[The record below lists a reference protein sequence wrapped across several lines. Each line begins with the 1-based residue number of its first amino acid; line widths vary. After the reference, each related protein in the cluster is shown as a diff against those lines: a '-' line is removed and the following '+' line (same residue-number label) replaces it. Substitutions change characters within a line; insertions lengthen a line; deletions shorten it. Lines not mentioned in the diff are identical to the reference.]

1 MAEDDPDLEEDPLFE
16 EYRRKRMEEMKLAA
30 ARPKFGS
37 LLEIGRPDFEI
48 QVTRAPKD
56 VIVVIHLYQD

>member
-1 MAEDDPDLEEDPLFE
+1 MDKLNQMLEDDPDLEDDDLFE
-16 EYRRKRMEEMKLAA
+16 EYRKKRMEEMKVNA

-48 QVTRAPKD
+48 QVTRAP
-56 VIVVIHLYQD
+56 